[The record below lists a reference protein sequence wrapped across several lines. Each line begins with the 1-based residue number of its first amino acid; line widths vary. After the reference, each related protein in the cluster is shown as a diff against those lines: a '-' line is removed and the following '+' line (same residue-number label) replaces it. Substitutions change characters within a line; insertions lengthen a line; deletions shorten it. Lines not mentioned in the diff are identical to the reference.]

1 MKNLDN
7 ELKKVVQEL
16 ADEEGISFTDA
27 IKVSIKTLR
36 CEIQRRKSFNGEPV
50 IDGGGS
56 GVEES

>member
-1 MKNLDN
+1 MDNQGN
-7 ELKKVVQEL
+7 ELRQVVQEL

-27 IKVSIKTLR
+27 IEVSIKTLR

-50 IDGGGS
+50 TDGGGS